1 MSNASIKEARVI
13 AGALESHLKGSE
25 ICDLLLKAANS
36 LRLLASENEDLRN
49 EVDLL
54 SDQIIEMQ
62 S

>member
-13 AGALESHLKGSE
+13 ADALEGHLKGNE

-36 LRLLASENEDLRN
+36 LRLLANENEDLRN
-49 EVDLL
+49 EVDSL